1 MVFLSKQD
9 YTTDGT
15 TTTWSIPFEVI
26 SHADVKVSIDE
37 IDIPQADATY
47 PWSLN
52 SLTAPTQV
60 VFDLAPAADKAL
72 RISRTTDKTAIY
84 KTFTNG
90 PLTAADLTN
99 SFKKVLF
106 IEQEA
111 YDLLTESTT
120 LFNNS
125 GNLPDPQTGEEDD
138 YLLITDGGNW
148 VIRGATVV
156 KDALGL
162 GRNDDVEFGS
172 ISVTDVTSV
181 NFSGTNFEADHLKV
195 KDYVEG
201 PLVIKDDT
209 SDYARIRS
217 EGSKP
222 LIIGSDNSIKLN
234 VAGEERWRFTQRMLH
249 NYKDDALPA
258 GTSHSNTVIALSG
271 TDAMVLAAN
280 TPKAWV
286 SINQPP
292 ATPASVTL
300 IKNYGVSAV
309 TRAGVGSYHYDVSSG
324 HLADDCMVFFQADY
338 YTPYPTFAF
347 ITKDLSNNPP
357 QIRVLT
363 FTYNAL
369 GGATG
374 TATDV
379 AHSLMIY

>member
-1 MVFLSKQD
+1 MTLLSKID
-9 YTTDGT
+9 YTTNGT
-15 TTTWSIPFEVI
+15 DASYSFTFEVI
-26 SHADVKVSIDE
+26 SHSDVKVSIDE

-47 PWSLN
+47 GWSLN

-60 VFDLAPAADKAL
+60 VFDSAPAADKAL
-72 RISRTTDKTAIY
+72 RISRTTDKTSIY

-90 PLTAADLTN
+90 PLNATDLTK

-125 GNLPDPQTGEEDD
+125 GNLPQPRDGEEDD
-138 YLLITDGGNW
+138 WLLITEGGIW

-162 GRNDDVEFGS
+162 GITDDVDFAS
-172 ISVTDVTSV
+172 FSVTDVSSV
-181 NFSGTNFEADHLKV
+181 NFSGSNFEADHLKV

-209 SDYARIRS
+209 SNYARIRS
-217 EGSKP
+217 EGNKP
-222 LIIGSDNSIKLN
+222 LIIGSDNLIKLN
-234 VAGEERWRFTQRMLH
+234 VAGEERWRFTQQMLH

-258 GTSHSNTVIALSG
+258 GTDHTNTVIALSG

-286 SINQPP
+286 SIEQPP
-292 ATPASVTL
+292 ATPTSVTL

-309 TRAGVGSYHYDVSSG
+309 LRAGVGDYYYDVSSG

-338 YTPYPTFAF
+338 FTPYPTFAF

-357 QIRVLT
+357 RIRVRT

-374 TATDV
+374 TAADI

>member
-1 MVFLSKQD
+1 MTLLSKID
-9 YTTDGT
+9 YTTNGT
-15 TTTWSIPFEVI
+15 DASYSFTFEVI
-26 SHADVKVSIDE
+26 SHADVKVSLDE

-60 VFDLAPAADKAL
+60 VFGSAPAADKAL
-72 RISRTTDKTAIY
+72 RISRTTDKTSIY

-90 PLTAADLTN
+90 PLNATDLTK

-120 LFNNS
+120 LFNDS
-125 GNLPDPQTGEEDD
+125 GNLPQPRDGEEDD
-138 YLLITDGGNW
+138 WLLITEGGNW

-156 KDALGL
+156 KDAMGL
-162 GRNDDVEFGS
+162 GQNDDVEFAS

-209 SDYARIRS
+209 SNYARIRS
-217 EGSKP
+217 EGNKP
-222 LIIGSDNSIKLN
+222 LIIGSDNLIKLN
-234 VAGEERWRFTQRMLH
+234 VAGEERWRFTQQMLH

-258 GTSHSNTVIALSG
+258 GTDHTNTVIALSG

-280 TPKAWV
+280 TPKAWSECTDAGV
-286 SINQPP
+286 LSN
-292 ATPASVTL
+292 A
-300 IKNYGVSAV
+300 YGVSSV
-309 TRAGVGSYHYDVSSG
+309 VKVGGGVGGTYLYDLSGG
-324 HLADDCMVFFQADY
+324 HLAEDFIVFVRDGKTNGFDAANY
-338 YTPYPTFAF
+338 SHVTKYPLL
-347 ITKDLSNNPP
+347 DP
-357 QIRVLT
+357 QQIKVELYVHAGGS
-363 FTYNAL
+363 TYAL
-369 GGATG
+369 N
-374 TATDV
+374 DR
-379 AHSLMIY
+379 AHSIMVY